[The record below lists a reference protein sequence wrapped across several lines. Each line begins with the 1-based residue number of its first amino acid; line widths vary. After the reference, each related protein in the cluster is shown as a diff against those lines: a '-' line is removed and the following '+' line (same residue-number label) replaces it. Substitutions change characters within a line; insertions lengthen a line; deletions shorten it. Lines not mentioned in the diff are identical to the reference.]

1 LTDLSVEVQSA
12 ARGAVCGVFAGSLG
26 AGCEVL
32 GTCLRK
38 TEFDVA
44 RPSTIKSPARSVV
57 YTSKQQNKTEFKEL
71 EIERL

>member
-1 LTDLSVEVQSA
+1 VTDLSVGVQSA

-26 AGCEVL
+26 AGWEVL

-44 RPSTIKSPARSVV
+44 RPSTTKSPARS
-57 YTSKQQNKTEFKEL
+57 TML
-71 EIERL
+71 EMEEKNIDV